1 MLSPYGDS
9 RFAPADSAHP
19 MRGDVDGDGLWGALS
34 PFAMGRLRHLLGLP
48 PTRRAT
54 IPPGLR
60 VYAVGDVHGRH
71 DLLRPLLGW
80 IAEDSERRGAADV
93 HLVFLG
99 DLIDRGPGSAQ
110 VLDLLAAGRGIPA
123 HRHVLRGN
131 HEEML
136 LAIVDDEAA
145 GAADWLRHGGV
156 ETLASYGIDAA
167 PFWDDPDALPAVL
180 RGAIP
185 PRQLALLRATLEQVR
200 IGDYLFVHAG
210 IRPGVPLDAQQGRDL
225 RWIRR
230 PFLTSHAD
238 HGVVVVHGHTIV
250 PEVTYRHNRIAI
262 DTGAYRT
269 GRLTA
274 LGLEGEAR
282 WTLTSRLDPA

>member
-1 MLSPYGDS
+1 M
-9 RFAPADSAHP
+9 
-19 MRGDVDGDGLWGALS
+19 GL
-34 PFAMGRLRHLLGLP
+34 LRHLIGLP
-48 PTRRAT
+48 PRRHAT
-54 IPPGLR
+54 LPPGLR
-60 VYAVGDVHGRH
+60 VYAIGDVHGRL

-80 IAEDSERRGAADV
+80 IAQDSATRAAAEV
-93 HLVFLG
+93 HIVFLG
-99 DLIDRGPGSAQ
+99 DLIDRGPASAG
-110 VLDLLAAGRGIPA
+110 VLDLLAIGVDVPGA
-123 HRHVLRGN
+123 RHILCGN

-136 LAIVDDEAA
+136 LAIHDGDASGA
-145 GAADWLRHGGV
+145 GDWLRHGGA
-156 ETLASYGIDAA
+156 ETLASYGVDAA
-167 PFWDDPDALPAVL
+167 PFWDDPEALPLAL
-180 RGAIP
+180 RIAIP
-185 PRQLALLRATLEQVR
+185 PRHVALMRAMLEQVR

-210 IRPGVPLDAQQGRDL
+210 IRPGVPLDRQAPRDL

-230 PFLTSHAD
+230 EFLRSHAD

-250 PEVTYRHNRIAI
+250 PAVDYRFNRIAI